1 MPYTWTAGTITSLD
15 AWKALAYGAGKII
28 AIASGYTNIY
38 SVSSD
43 NGITWAAGTFP
54 INEYWSDIVYNGT
67 VFCAICDTT
76 STVAMTSSDLGV
88 TWVQRTLP
96 ANVNWTR
103 IAAGQAGK
111 LCVVSLYSTSCAVSN
126 DNGATW
132 ISGVLPDNRGWAGIA
147 WNGSV
152 WVASAK
158 VLANGVTATD
168 KFAISTDGLTW
179 AFVTVPTGNWAALAC
194 NEQVFCAVAN
204 GSQCL
209 TSPDGNTW
217 TLRTL
222 PSTADWNIITAAT
235 NGNFVIAAT
244 STTGAAESSDNGL
257 TWTASTLPS
266 ASAWTDVCHTG
277 TRVVLVAQSVTN
289 TAYSNAS
296 TIATFNTSINE
307 RLAPIVNLS
316 SISLFDMVRSDTMNM
331 TAPIVVEA
339 ITVIREI
346 ISLADTI
353 NTTAKLSESIIEAL
367 GLDARLAIVLDALV
381 NDALLLVSVENGVTI
396 KSVALM
402 DAMLLAGSAT
412 SQVNAMALLTEALV
426 LNSVI
431 NLVTNQVIT
440 DNMAL
445 VDSLESKLIAIES
458 LIANVVLT
466 DSAQSTAIISV
477 LVNDS
482 LAINDNTS
490 LRTIQNASI
499 NEAIDF
505 TISFSFDGLPYY
517 AVCMNAKT
525 KAITEFTNYQFNS
538 LATFNK
544 KMYGANDAGVF
555 EMIGDSDNGTPINA
569 RLKTFF
575 ARVAEG
581 KHSRADSA
589 YLGYKSNGT
598 VQLKVIVSDQ
608 GIKKAYVYDLVAQP
622 ATTLRPGR
630 IKIGRGI
637 KSVYWAF
644 DLSNTLGADFDLDV
658 LEIRPL
664 VLSRRIN

>member
-1 MPYTWTAGTITSLD
+1 MAYTWTAGTITSTD
-15 AWKALAYGAGKII
+15 SWVAMDYGAGKVV
-28 AIASGYTNIY
+28 AIVGGFNNIV

-43 NGITWAAGTFP
+43 DGVNWTAGTLP
-54 INEYWSDIVYNGT
+54 VSEYWSDIAYNGT
-67 VFCAICDTT
+67 VFCAICNTT
-76 STVAMTSSDLGV
+76 STVAATSSDGV

-96 ANVNWTR
+96 ANVSWTK

-111 LCVVSLYSTSCAVSN
+111 LCAIARDSTSCAVSN
-126 DNGATW
+126 DDGVTW
-132 ISGVLPDNRGWAGIA
+132 TSGVLPDNRRWNGIA
-147 WNGSV
+147 WNGYV
-152 WVASAK
+152 WVASAQ
-158 VLANGVTATD
+158 TD
-168 KFAISTDGLTW
+168 PASSPTNKFAISTDGLAW
-179 AFVTVPTGNWAALAC
+179 EFVTVPTGSWLALAS
-194 NEQVFCAVAN
+194 NEQGFCAVRNA
-204 GSQCL
+204 SQCI
-209 TSPDGNTW
+209 TSPDGRTW

-222 PSTADWNIITAAT
+222 PSSAFWNAITAT
-235 NGNFVIAAT
+235 IDGNFVIAAQG
-244 STTGAAESSDNGL
+244 TTQAAESADDGVS
-257 TWTASTLPS
+257 WTASVLPS
-266 ASAWTDVCHTG
+266 TSFWADMCHTG
-277 TRVVLVAQSVTN
+277 KRVVLIAVSVTA

-296 TIATFNTSINE
+296 AIATYNTRINE
-307 RLAPIVNLS
+307 RLAQVESLS
-316 SISLFDMVRSDTMNM
+316 SISLFDIVRSDTMAM
-331 TAPIVVEA
+331 TTPIVVEA
-339 ITVIREI
+339 ITIIREAVR
-346 ISLADTI
+346 LADTI
-353 NTTAKLSESIIEAL
+353 NTTALLSESIVEAL
-367 GLDARLAIVLDALV
+367 RLDARLAVVLDALV
-381 NDALLLVSVENGVTI
+381 NDSLLLVSVENGVTI

-402 DAMLLAGSAT
+402 DAMLLMGAAT

-431 NLVTNQVIT
+431 NLVTNEVIA

-445 VDSLESKLIAIES
+445 VDSLASKLIAMES
-458 LIANVVLT
+458 LIASVVLT

-482 LAINDNTS
+482 LAVNDSTS
-490 LRTIQNASI
+490 LRTLQNASI

-505 TISFSFDGLPYY
+505 SVSFSFDGLPYY

-525 KAITEFTNYQFNS
+525 KAITEFTNYNFNS

-544 KMYGANDAGVF
+544 KMYGANEAGVF

-575 ARVAEG
+575 SRIAEG
-581 KHSRADSA
+581 KHARAESA
-589 YLGYKSNGT
+589 YLGYKSNGAL
-598 VQLKVIVSDQ
+598 QLKVIVSDQ

-637 KSVYWAF
+637 KSVYFAF

-664 VLSRRIN
+664 ALSRRIP